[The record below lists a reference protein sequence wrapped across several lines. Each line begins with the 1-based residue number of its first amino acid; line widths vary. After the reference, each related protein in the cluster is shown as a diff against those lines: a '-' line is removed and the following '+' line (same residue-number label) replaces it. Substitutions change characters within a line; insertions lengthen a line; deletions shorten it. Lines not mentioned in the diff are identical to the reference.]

1 MESDVKKLFGAE
13 VKRRRLELAMS
24 QEQLAEKADLH
35 RTYVSDVEGGKR
47 NPSLA
52 SIDRLAKALGTTLAM
67 VFCSVEETRSPANA
81 YNTPGHVVDIVLVE
95 DSSNDVELTRAAF
108 EHSRITNRLTVLRD
122 GAQAVDFLFRQGQY
136 ADQPPLSQNC
146 IVLLDLHLPKVDG
159 LEILRRMKADH
170 RTREIPVAV
179 LTISRS
185 DEHIQRAIQLGAAAY
200 IVKPVDLQ
208 GLAQFGSKLSF
219 RWALLQAENP

>member
-13 VKRRRLELAMS
+13 VKRRRVELDLS

-52 SIDRLAKALGTTLAM
+52 SIERLAKALGTTLAT
-67 VFCSVEETRSPANA
+67 VFTSVEKVGSPVGLSNA
-81 YNTPGHVVDIVLVE
+81 SGQVVDIVLVE
-95 DSSNDVELTRAAF
+95 DSMHDVELTRAAF
-108 EHSRITNRLTVLRD
+108 EHSRITNRLMVLRD
-122 GAQAVDFLFRQGQY
+122 GAQALDFLFRQGQY
-136 ADQPPLSQNC
+136 ADQPALSQNC

-159 LEILRRMKADH
+159 LEILRRMKTDN

-185 DEHIQRAIQLGAAAY
+185 DDHIKKAMQLGADAY

-208 GLAQFGSKLSF
+208 GLAQVGSKLSF
-219 RWALLQAENP
+219 RWALLPAENP